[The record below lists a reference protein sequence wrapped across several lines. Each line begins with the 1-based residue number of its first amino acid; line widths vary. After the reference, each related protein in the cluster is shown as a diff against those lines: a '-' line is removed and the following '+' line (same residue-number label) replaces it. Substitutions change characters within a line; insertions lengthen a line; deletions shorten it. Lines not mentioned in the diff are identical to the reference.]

1 MHTVEILPPATRF
14 YSVVPAPTSTS
25 SPSVGET
32 ATIWR
37 EESAVTEAQAELLPL
52 RNAWVEIN
60 LAQLRNNFRLIRNDK
75 PAGLKLMSVVK
86 DDGYGHG
93 ILQVAKMAVEQ
104 GSTHVAVSTLH
115 EAMILRDAGFTSP
128 ILLLGERHV
137 SELPWC
143 VQYNLTVCLN
153 DTTTAEALAKAAE
166 RAHQRVAVHVKID
179 TGMGRYGVRWDV
191 ALPLLEFIAREK
203 SLLLEGV
210 MSHFSQSDEQDK
222 GYALLQHGR
231 FLGVLEAME
240 AADLSVQ
247 YRHICN
253 SGGFLDLPE
262 AHHDMVRIGILPLG
276 VFPSK
281 VCRRIKGIRAVMT
294 VKTRVSGIRTLQAR
308 ECVGYGMH
316 YRADENRRIAV
327 LPVGYGDGYPRQRN
341 SGHALIAGRR
351 APVIGGNA
359 MDATMVDITDIPEAG
374 MWSEAV
380 LMGRQ
385 GTEEITAG
393 DVARWKGTVT
403 YEVLV
408 GWRSRLPRVYLDE

>member
-14 YSVVPAPTSTS
+14 YSVVPASTSTS
-25 SPSVGET
+25 SPPSGET

-37 EESAVTEAQAELLPL
+37 EEVSDTQPERLPL

-60 LAQLRNNFRLIRNDK
+60 LAQLRRNFRLIIADK
-75 PAGLKLMSVVK
+75 PATLKLMSVVK

-93 ILQVAKMAVEQ
+93 ILQVAQMAAEH
-104 GSTHVAVSTLH
+104 GATHVAVSTLH
-115 EAMILRDAGFTSP
+115 EAMILRDAGFGSP
-128 ILLLGERHV
+128 ILLLGERHG

-143 VQYNLTVCLN
+143 VEHNLTVCVN
-153 DTTTAEALAKAAE
+153 DATTAESLAKAAA
-166 RAHQRVAVHVKID
+166 RAGKRVPVHVKID
-179 TGMGRYGVRWDV
+179 TGMARYGVRWDAAM
-191 ALPLLEFIAREK
+191 ALIEFIASQK

-210 MSHFSQSDEQDK
+210 MSHFSQSDELDK
-222 GYALLQHGR
+222 GYAKLQHGR
-231 FLGVLEAME
+231 FLGVLEEMD
-240 AADLSVQ
+240 AANVPVR

-253 SGGFLDLPE
+253 SGGFLDLPQ

-276 VFPSK
+276 VFPSQ
-281 VCRRIKGIRAVMT
+281 VCRRIDGIRPVMA
-294 VKTRVSGIRTLQAR
+294 VKTRVSSIRTVQPG

-316 YRADENRRIAV
+316 YRAGTSRRIAV
-327 LPVGYGDGYPRQRN
+327 LPVGYGDGYPRLRN
-341 SGHALIAGRR
+341 HGHALIAGRR
-351 APVIGGNA
+351 APVVGGNA

-385 GTEEITAG
+385 GSEEITAR
-393 DVARWKGTVT
+393 DVAQWKGTVT

>member
-1 MHTVEILPPATRF
+1 MRTVEISPPAKRY

-25 SPSVGET
+25 SPTGSET

-37 EESAVTEAQAELLPL
+37 EESSAAEPERLPL

-60 LAQLRNNFRLIRNDK
+60 LAQLRRNFRLIQADK
-75 PAGLKLMSVVK
+75 PAALKLMSVVK

-93 ILQVAKMAVEQ
+93 ILEVARMAVEQ
-104 GSTHVAVSTLH
+104 GATHVAVSTLH
-115 EAMILRDAGFTSP
+115 EAMILRDAGFKSP
-128 ILLLGERHV
+128 ILLLGERHD

-143 VQYNLTVCLN
+143 AAHDLTVCLN
-153 DTTTAEALAKAAE
+153 DATTAEALARAAA
-166 RAHQRVAVHVKID
+166 RASKRVPVHVKVD
-179 TGMGRYGVRWDV
+179 TGMARYGVRWDA
-191 ALPLLEFIAREK
+191 ALPLIEFIAREK

-222 GYALLQHGR
+222 GYARLQHGR
-231 FLGVLEAME
+231 FLEVLEGM
-240 AADLSVQ
+240 AAAGIAVRH
-247 YRHICN
+247 RHICN
-253 SGGFLDLPE
+253 SGGFLDLPQ

-276 VFPSK
+276 VFPSQ
-281 VCRRIKGIRAVMT
+281 VCRRIEGIRPVMT
-294 VKTRVSGIRTLQAR
+294 VKTRVSGIRTLHTD

-316 YRADENRRIAV
+316 YRAADKRRIAV
-327 LPVGYGDGYPRQRN
+327 LPVGYGDGYPRLRN
-341 SGHALIAGRR
+341 KGQALIAGRR
-351 APVIGGNA
+351 APVVGGNA

-374 MWSEAV
+374 LWSEAV

-385 GTEEITAG
+385 GHEEITAR
-393 DVARWKGTVT
+393 DVAQWKGTVS

>member
-25 SPSVGET
+25 SPSGGET

-37 EESAVTEAQAELLPL
+37 EEEAQAQPELLPL

-60 LAQLRNNFRLIRNDK
+60 LAQLRNNFRRIAADK
-75 PAGLKLMSVVK
+75 PASLKLMSVVK

-93 ILQVAKMAVEQ
+93 ILQVAKMAAEQ
-104 GSTHVAVSTLH
+104 GATHVAVSTLH
-115 EAMILRDAGFTSP
+115 EAMILRDAGFETP

-137 SELPWC
+137 SEMPWC
-143 VQYNLTVCLN
+143 VQHNLSVCLN
-153 DTTTAEALAKAAE
+153 DVPTAEALARTAV
-166 RAHQRVAVHVKID
+166 RARKRVAVHVKVD
-179 TGMGRYGVRWDV
+179 TGMARYGVRWDA
-191 ALPLLEFIAREK
+191 ALPLLEYIANEK

-210 MSHFSQSDEQDK
+210 MSHFSQSDEEDK
-222 GYALLQHGR
+222 GYARLQHGR
-231 FLGVLEAME
+231 FLGVLEAMD
-240 AADLSVQ
+240 AANLSVR

-253 SGGFLDLPE
+253 SGGYLDLPQ

-276 VFPSK
+276 VFPSR
-281 VCRRIKGIRAVMT
+281 VCRRIEGIRSVMT
-294 VKTRVSGIRTLQAR
+294 VKTRISGIRTLQPG

-316 YRADENRRIAV
+316 YRATEKRRIAV
-327 LPVGYGDGYPRQRN
+327 LPVGYGDGYPRLRN
-341 SGHALIAGRR
+341 HGHALLAGRR

-385 GTEEITAG
+385 GNEEITAR
-393 DVARWKGTVT
+393 DVAQWKGTVT

-408 GWRSRLPRVYLDE
+408 GWRTRLPRVYLDE

>member
-1 MHTVEILPPATRF
+1 MHTVEITPPAARF

-25 SPSVGET
+25 SPAGGEN

-37 EESAVTEAQAELLPL
+37 EESFGPSTERLPL

-60 LAQLRNNFRLIRNDK
+60 LAQLRRNFRLIGADK
-75 PAGLKLMSVVK
+75 PAALKLMSVVK

-93 ILQVAKMAVEQ
+93 ILQVANMAIGHGV
-104 GSTHVAVSTLH
+104 SSVAVSTLH
-115 EAMILRDAGFTSP
+115 EAMILRDAGFTAP
-128 ILLLGERHV
+128 ILMLGERHGT
-137 SELPWC
+137 ELPWC
-143 VQYNLTVCLN
+143 VQHHLAVCIN
-153 DTTTAEALAKAAE
+153 DITTAEALARTAA
-166 RAHQRVAVHVKID
+166 RVNKRVPVHVKID
-179 TGMGRYGVRWDV
+179 TGMARYGVRWD
-191 ALPLLEFIAREK
+191 AAMPLLEFVAKEK

-222 GYALLQHGR
+222 GYAMLQHGR

-240 AADLSVQ
+240 AARLPVH
-247 YRHICN
+247 YRHLCN
-253 SGGFLDLPE
+253 SGGYLDLPQ

-276 VFPSK
+276 VFPSQ
-281 VCRRIKGIRAVMT
+281 VCRRIEGIRPVMT
-294 VKTRVSGIRTLQAR
+294 VKTRVSGIRTLQPG

-316 YRADENRRIAV
+316 YRANEPRRIAV
-327 LPVGYGDGYPRQRN
+327 LPVGYGDGYPRLRN
-341 SGHALIAGRR
+341 RGHALIAGRR

-359 MDATMVDITDIPEAG
+359 MDATMVDISDIPEAG

-385 GTEEITAG
+385 GSEEITAREL
-393 DVARWKGTVT
+393 AQWKGTVT

-408 GWRSRLPRVYLDE
+408 GWRTRLPRVYLDE

>member
-1 MHTVEILPPATRF
+1 MRTVEILPPAKRY

-25 SPSVGET
+25 SPTGAES

-37 EESAVTEAQAELLPL
+37 EESAATQPDRLPL

-60 LAQLRNNFRLIRNDK
+60 LAQLRRNFRLIQADK
-75 PAGLKLMSVVK
+75 PAALKLMSVVK

-93 ILQVAKMAVEQ
+93 IVQVANMAVDH
-104 GSTHVAVSTLH
+104 GATHVAVSTLH
-115 EAMILRDAGFTSP
+115 EGMILRDAGFTAP
-128 ILLLGERHV
+128 ILVLGERHV

-143 VQYNLTVCLN
+143 VQHDLSVCLN
-153 DTTTAEALAKAAE
+153 DATAAEALARVAE
-166 RAHQRVAVHVKID
+166 RACKRVPVHVKVD
-179 TGMGRYGVRWDV
+179 TGMARYGVRWDA
-191 ALPLLEFIAREK
+191 ALPLIEFIAREK

-222 GYALLQHGR
+222 GYARLQHER
-231 FLGVLEAME
+231 FLGVLEAVE
-240 AADLSVQ
+240 RGGIPVRH
-247 YRHICN
+247 RHICN

-276 VFPSK
+276 VFPSQ
-281 VCRRIKGIRAVMT
+281 VCRRIEGIRPVMT
-294 VKTRVSGIRTLQAR
+294 VKTRVSGIRTLEPG

-316 YRADENRRIAV
+316 YRAGERCRIAV
-327 LPVGYGDGYPRQRN
+327 LPVGYGDGYPRLRN
-341 SGHALIAGRR
+341 KGHALIAGRC
-351 APVIGGNA
+351 APVVGGNA

-374 MWSEAV
+374 LWSEAV

-385 GTEEITAG
+385 GHEEITAR
-393 DVARWKGTVT
+393 DVAQWKGTVT